1 MSKENHHN
9 IKSNMRLFLFVI
21 TNLIL
26 PILLI
31 NCEQTTEGN
40 NGTTTSQITSPGST
54 ETEPGLT
61 VHISYQP
68 STGYGLMYA
77 KGRFGTW
84 STTDLQKNPVDGY
97 GTHIICKEND
107 KVYIAH
113 TEGDVNTYLST
124 NSSGS
129 WTNETIFDSEG
140 WHPSI
145 FITPTGTL
153 VATAQSAVNGKIYFA
168 SNQSGSWQKEE
179 LGTSNFQYLTFIAV
193 DSNNDVNIVTKTG
206 SNMTLF
212 KGTTG
217 NFNTTTIA
225 ASELEMAAVIDSN
238 DLIHIAHR
246 VGNDLVYRYGKTSF
260 QSEVIKSASKPENL
274 AIAID
279 SNLKVHVVYLATDS
293 DTLVYTTNKSGIW
306 FEEILDT
313 SIVKAQDNTVT
324 SVSIDSADMVHVVY
338 TDKNNSKIKYAAN
351 TTGIWQ
357 KEEVTNGRGH
367 AYHCI
372 SYNN

>member
-1 MSKENHHN
+1 
-9 IKSNMRLFLFVI
+9 
-21 TNLIL
+21 
-26 PILLI
+26 
-31 NCEQTTEGN
+31 
-40 NGTTTSQITSPGST
+40 
-54 ETEPGLT
+54 
-61 VHISYQP
+61 
-68 STGYGLMYA
+68 
-77 KGRFGTW
+77 
-84 STTDLQKNPVDGY
+84 
-97 GTHIICKEND
+97 
-107 KVYIAH
+107 
-113 TEGDVNTYLST
+113 
-124 NSSGS
+124 
-129 WTNETIFDSEG
+129 
-140 WHPSI
+140 
-145 FITPTGTL
+145 
-153 VATAQSAVNGKIYFA
+153 
-168 SNQSGSWQKEE
+168 
-179 LGTSNFQYLTFIAV
+179 
-193 DSNNDVNIVTKTG
+193 
-206 SNMTLF
+206 
-212 KGTTG
+212 TG

-293 DTLVYTTNKSGIW
+293 DTLVYTKNKSGSW

-324 SVSIDSADMVHVVY
+324 SVSIDNADMVHVVY

-351 TTGIWQ
+351 TTGSWQ